1 MATSLPLPPH
11 FDPAATSRLFRV
23 PYAERAAEAR
33 RWAIAHRVRPAS
45 EDARRVGLLLVD
57 AQNTFCLPEFELF
70 VAGRS
75 GRGALDDNA
84 RLCAFLYRNLG
95 AITEVIAT
103 LDTHS
108 PLQIFHPVFW
118 VDEQGEHPVPHTV
131 VSVRDVEEGR
141 FSINPRVAAI
151 IPSLGSDPGAY
162 ARHYVRRLEEGGK
175 YPLTIWPYHAMLG
188 GLGHALVS
196 AVEEAVFFHAVAR
209 ESPVRFEVKGRH
221 PLTENYSV
229 LAPEVDHDLEGR
241 SLVGR
246 NTALVDHLLGLDALL
261 VAGQAKS
268 HCVAWT
274 VADLLAE
281 IASRDP
287 ALARKVV
294 LLEDCTSA
302 VCVPGVVD
310 YTEGAEAA
318 FRRFAAAGVRIAPST
333 TPFASL
339 LDGG

>member
-1 MATSLPLPPH
+1 VSLPLPPH
-11 FDPAATSRLFRV
+11 FAKAATSRVFRV

-33 RWAIAHRVRPAS
+33 RWAITHGLRPAA
-45 EDARRVGLLLVD
+45 EDGRRVGLLLVD
-57 AQNTFCLPEFELF
+57 VQNTFCLPDFELF

-75 GRGALDDNA
+75 GSGAVDDNA
-84 RLCAFLYRNLG
+84 RLCAFLYHNLD
-95 AITEVIAT
+95 AITEVVAT

-108 PLQIFHPVFW
+108 PLQIFHPIFW
-118 VDEQGEHPVPHTV
+118 VDERGEHPGPHTV
-131 VSVRDVEEGR
+131 VRVKDVAEGR
-141 FSINPRVAAI
+141 LRVNPRVAAAL
-151 IPSLGSDPGAY
+151 PSLGPDPAAY
-162 ARHYVRRLEEGGK
+162 ALHYVRRLEEGGK

-196 AVEEAVFFHAVAR
+196 AVEEAVFFHSVAR
-209 ESPVRFEVKGRH
+209 EAPARFEIKGRH

-229 LAPEVDHDLEGR
+229 LEPEVDVDPEGR

-246 NTALVDHLLGLDALL
+246 NTALVDHLLRFDTVV

-281 IASRDP
+281 IEERDRT
-287 ALARKVV
+287 LAGRVR
-294 LLEDCTSA
+294 LLDDCSSA

-310 YTEGAEAA
+310 YTEAA
-318 FRRFAAAGVRIAPST
+318 DDAYRRFAAAGMKIVSSRDA
-333 TPFASL
+333 L
-339 LDGG
+339 